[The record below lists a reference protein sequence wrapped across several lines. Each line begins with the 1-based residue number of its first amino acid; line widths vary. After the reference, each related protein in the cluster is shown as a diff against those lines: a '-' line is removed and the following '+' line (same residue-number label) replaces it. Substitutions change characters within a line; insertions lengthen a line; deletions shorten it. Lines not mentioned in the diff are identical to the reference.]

1 MQFRGVQNEK
11 KNKKKQDVQI
21 IEIWVVYI
29 ITISKFHFD
38 IFDINLWCKNFEC
51 RREVEITT

>member
-1 MQFRGVQNEK
+1 
-11 KNKKKQDVQI
+11 
-21 IEIWVVYI
+21 VVYI